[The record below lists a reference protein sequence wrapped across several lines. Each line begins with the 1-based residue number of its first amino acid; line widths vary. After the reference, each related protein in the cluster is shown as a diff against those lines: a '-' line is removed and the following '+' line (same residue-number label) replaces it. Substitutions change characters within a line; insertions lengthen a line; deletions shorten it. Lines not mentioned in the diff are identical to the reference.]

1 MPWTRSRRVHGMVL
15 FTDIDGS
22 IYGHTR
28 HVSLPFDSKFSICH
42 TPALRLPVRLCA
54 FMALALRR
62 KRDAFAAFSCGVYAV
77 IARPL
82 RCNRTGVEA

>member
-1 MPWTRSRRVHGMVL
+1 MVL
-15 FTDIDGS
+15 FTSTQGF
-22 IYGHTR
+22 IYGRTR
-28 HVSLPFDSKFSICH
+28 RVSLPFGGKTKFQR

-62 KRDAFAAFSCGVYAV
+62 KRDAFAAFSCCVYAV